1 MTSNRALHAQIASI
15 LPSLRRFAFSLT
27 TAMAD
32 ADDLVQQTVE
42 RLLTRPIPS
51 DVELLKWAFRVCR
64 NLWIDEYRARKVRA
78 NAVFDTEL
86 QEAQEFDG
94 ARDIEQQIELSA
106 VGTAM
111 RTLPEDQH
119 TILTLVAVQG
129 MSYREVAETLE
140 IPIGTVMSRLAR
152 ARAALASQLYG
163 AAGNDQAEGILQ

>member
-1 MTSNRALHAQIASI
+1 M
-15 LPSLRRFAFSLT
+15 
-27 TAMAD
+27 
-32 ADDLVQQTVE
+32 
-42 RLLTRPIPS
+42 
-51 DVELLKWAFRVCR
+51 
-64 NLWIDEYRARKVRA
+64 RA

>member
-1 MTSNRALHAQIASI
+1 MSSSRTLNAQIASI
-15 LPSLRRFAFSLT
+15 LPPLRRFAYSLT

-42 RLLTRPIPS
+42 RILTRPIPE

-86 QEAQEFDG
+86 QEAQQFDG
-94 ARDIEQQIELSA
+94 THDLEQHLELNA
-106 VGTAM
+106 VGAAM

-140 IPIGTVMSRLAR
+140 IPIGTVMSRVAR
-152 ARAALASQLYG
+152 ARVALASQLYG
-163 AAGNDQAEGILQ
+163 ADAKTEEVLQ

>member
-1 MTSNRALHAQIASI
+1 MSSSRTLNAQIASI
-15 LPSLRRFAFSLT
+15 LPPLRRFAYSLT

-42 RLLTRPIPS
+42 RILTRPIPE

-86 QEAQEFDG
+86 QEAQQFDG
-94 ARDIEQQIELSA
+94 THVLEQHLELNA
-106 VGTAM
+106 VGAAM

-140 IPIGTVMSRLAR
+140 IPIGTVMSRVAR
-152 ARAALASQLYG
+152 ARVALASQLYG
-163 AAGNDQAEGILQ
+163 ADAKTEEVLQ